1 MADAESILTAR
12 AVELEAIDNTVIGE
26 VVGVSQ
32 SIGDLRKALDVLEG
46 LLGER
51 QFEKAAALGYPWI
64 SPPPSFSSSAP
75 WAGYRAL
82 ISIAM
87 PSPQA
92 SRKNCNAPTKM
103 ARTSKMSAR
112 LECLKPR
119 PNLTDEEH
127 GAAKARFQRRLKEM
141 ASTSKG

>member
-12 AVELEAIDNTVIGE
+12 AVELAAIDNTVIGE

-51 QFEKAAALGYPWI
+51 QFEKAAALGYQDI
-64 SPPPSFSSSAP
+64 ASAFIFLQRTLGGLQS
-75 WAGYRAL
+75 ADFNRHAFTS
-82 ISIAM
+82 SIAEKLQCAYEDVE
-87 PSPQA
+87 PHV
-92 SRKNCNAPTKM
+92 
-103 ARTSKMSAR
+103 SAR

>member
-12 AVELEAIDNTVIGE
+12 AVEIEAIDNTVIGE

-46 LLGER
+46 LLDER
-51 QFEKAAALGYPWI
+51 QFEKAAALGYQDMA
-64 SPPPSFSSSAP
+64 SAFIFLQRTLGGLQS
-75 WAGYRAL
+75 ADFNRHAFTS
-82 ISIAM
+82 SIAEKLQCAFEDVE
-87 PSPQA
+87 PHV
-92 SRKNCNAPTKM
+92 
-103 ARTSKMSAR
+103 SAR
-112 LECLKPR
+112 LECLKAR

-127 GAAKARFQRRLKEM
+127 GAAKARSQRRLKEM

>member
-51 QFEKAAALGYPWI
+51 QFEKAAALGYQDI
-64 SPPPSFSSSAP
+64 ASAFIFLQRTLGGLQS
-75 WAGYRAL
+75 ADFNRHAFTS
-82 ISIAM
+82 SIAEKLQCAYEDVE
-87 PSPQA
+87 PHV
-92 SRKNCNAPTKM
+92 
-103 ARTSKMSAR
+103 SAR

>member
-1 MADAESILTAR
+1 MADAESILIAR

-51 QFEKAAALGYPWI
+51 QFEKAAALGYQDI
-64 SPPPSFSSSAP
+64 ASAFIFLQRTLGGLQS
-75 WAGYRAL
+75 ADFNRHAFTS
-82 ISIAM
+82 SIAEKLQCAYEDVE
-87 PSPQA
+87 PHV
-92 SRKNCNAPTKM
+92 
-103 ARTSKMSAR
+103 SAR

>member
-1 MADAESILTAR
+1 MQQRL
-12 AVELEAIDNTVIGE
+12 
-26 VVGVSQ
+26 
-32 SIGDLRKALDVLEG
+32 LEG

-51 QFEKAAALGYPWI
+51 QFEKAAALGYQDI
-64 SPPPSFSSSAP
+64 ASAFIFLQRTLGGLQS
-75 WAGYRAL
+75 ADFNRHAFTS
-82 ISIAM
+82 SIAEKLQCAYEDVE
-87 PSPQA
+87 PHV
-92 SRKNCNAPTKM
+92 
-103 ARTSKMSAR
+103 SAR

>member
-12 AVELEAIDNTVIGE
+12 AVELEVIDNTVIGE

-51 QFEKAAALGYPWI
+51 QFEKAAALGYQDI
-64 SPPPSFSSSAP
+64 ASAFIFLQRTLGGLQS
-75 WAGYRAL
+75 ADFNRHAFTS
-82 ISIAM
+82 SIAEKLQCAYEDVE
-87 PSPQA
+87 PHV
-92 SRKNCNAPTKM
+92 
-103 ARTSKMSAR
+103 SAR

>member
-32 SIGDLRKALDVLEG
+32 SIGELRKALDVLEG
-46 LLGER
+46 LLDER
-51 QFEKAAALGYPWI
+51 QFEKAAALGYQDI
-64 SPPPSFSSSAP
+64 ASAFIFLQRTLGGLQS
-75 WAGYRAL
+75 ADFNRHAFTS
-82 ISIAM
+82 SIAEKLQCAFEDVE
-87 PSPQA
+87 PHV
-92 SRKNCNAPTKM
+92 
-103 ARTSKMSAR
+103 SAR

>member
-51 QFEKAAALGYPWI
+51 QFEKAAALGYQERVFRIP
-64 SPPPSFSSSAP
+64 
-75 WAGYRAL
+75 
-82 ISIAM
+82 
-87 PSPQA
+87 
-92 SRKNCNAPTKM
+92 C
-103 ARTSKMSAR
+103 
-112 LECLKPR
+112 
-119 PNLTDEEH
+119 H
-127 GAAKARFQRRLKEM
+127 GVSLDVQDIV
-141 ASTSKG
+141 

>member
-51 QFEKAAALGYPWI
+51 QFEKAAALGYQDI
-64 SPPPSFSSSAP
+64 ASAFIF
-75 WAGYRAL
+75 L
-82 ISIAM
+82 
-87 PSPQA
+87 Q
-92 SRKNCNAPTKM
+92 
-103 ARTSKMSAR
+103 RTLGGLQSADFNR
-112 LECLKPR
+112 HAF
-119 PNLTDEEH
+119 T
-127 GAAKARFQRRLKEM
+127 
-141 ASTSKG
+141 